1 MQFSTHLLKLARRPC
16 NYRGSLVLAS
26 RSLSASSA
34 FSNAQS
40 QGTKVIQPTLGV
52 AAAMKAQSDSRFQPK
67 VQIFQEFA
75 LKDGVAVVTGG
86 NGGLGLEMAMALAE
100 AGATLYCIDLPDTPS
115 PEFNACAA
123 YAEKLGTSFNYVKAD
138 VTSQAQMSS
147 VISKIAQQHGRI
159 DACVAAAGIL
169 GPTETSALDL
179 SEDDFRK
186 VQNVNTT
193 GVFLTAQ
200 AALNGMVKTGSKG
213 SIILIASM
221 SGSIVNRG
229 HPWVAY
235 NTSKSAVLQ
244 MARNLACEFG
254 KDGIRVNTISPG
266 HIYTKQTAAV
276 LDLHP
281 EQGKIWANS
290 NPLGR
295 MGQVHEL
302 RGVVTWLA
310 SSASSF
316 CTGSDILVSGGHHA
330 W

>member
-1 MQFSTHLLKLARRPC
+1 MFLIRTTLSRTATQLPRTLYPVVSTI
-16 NYRGSLVLAS
+16 S
-26 RSLSASSA
+26 RSIS
-34 FSNAQS
+34 FSPTRCNAQS

-52 AAAMKAQSDSRFQPK
+52 AAAMKAKSDSSFQPK
-67 VQIFQEFA
+67 VQIFDEFA

-100 AGATLYCIDLPDTPS
+100 AGAKLYCIDLPASPS
-115 PEFNACAA
+115 PEFLACAE
-123 YAEKLGTSFNYVKAD
+123 YAQKLGTSLEYIQAD
-138 VTSQAQMSS
+138 VTSQSQMSS
-147 VISKIAQQHGRI
+147 AVSGIVDKHGRL

-186 VQNVNTT
+186 VLDVNTT

-213 SIILIASM
+213 SVILIASM

-244 MARNLACEFG
+244 MARNLACDFG
-254 KDGIRVNTISPG
+254 KDGIRINTISPG
-266 HIYTKQTAAV
+266 
-276 LDLHP
+276 
-281 EQGKIWANS
+281 EIWAKS

-295 MGQVHEL
+295 LGQVHEL
-302 RGVVTWLA
+302 RGVV
-310 SSASSF
+310 
-316 CTGSDILVSGGHHA
+316 
-330 W
+330 